1 MFLKTVY
8 TRRGCRLGQ
17 IFWVDR
23 LAKGF
28 LGYHQQIITNACL
41 PE

>member
-8 TRRGCRLGQ
+8 TMRGCRLGR
-17 IFWVDR
+17 IVWVDP
-23 LAKGF
+23 LANGF
-28 LGYHQQIITNACL
+28 LGYNQQIIPNACL